1 MKLMSY
7 LNQHQL
13 LTQKQ
18 SGFRSGH
25 STETSLIHMPDN
37 WLQAIN
43 DGKIVGCVLVD
54 FRKAF
59 DLVDHNLL
67 LQKLKHYKIKD
78 LSLSWFDSYLHNRTQ
93 QVTVNTSQS
102 KAESIRSDV
111 PKGSILGPL
120 LFLIFI
126 NELPLFLKDAVCSVD
141 LYADDT
147 TLYEIGF
154 DKDVLENNL
163 QHALNL
169 LTTWCL
175 ENGMVINIDKTKLMS
190 ISSRQKRTNMKDS
203 NLTLVYDNFDLQVTS
218 CEKVLGVNIDDNL
231 TWTNHFQYVTKKI
244 STNLWLLFQ
253 IKSYL
258 PLKHRM
264 IYYNA
269 YIKPHLEYCCVIWG
283 NSFNSNMYKIEKLQ
297 RRACKIILG
306 KDYTSLDDA
315 RRQLNMLSFD
325 ELVFINK
332 A

>member
-1 MKLMSY
+1 MIADHFNEFFINVASNLKQPLKPSNFEKLNSYINSKISNDVSFEIPKINCSFVSSSLLSLDGTKSTGLDGIGPRLLYIYILSPSITFIINESITSGIFPSVWKNAKVKPLYKSGAKDEVNNYRPISILPTLSKIIEKWTHMKLMSY

-13 LTQKQ
+13 LTQKK

-25 STETSLIHMPDN
+25 STETSLIHMTDN

-43 DGKIVGCVLVD
+43 DGNIVGCVLVD

-78 LSLSWFDSYLHNRTQ
+78 LSLSWFDSYLHNRTR

-102 KAESIRSDV
+102 KAESIRSGV
-111 PKGSILGPL
+111 PQGYTLGPL

-126 NELPLFLKDAVCSVD
+126 NDLPLFLKDAVYSVD

-169 LTTWCL
+169 LKTWCL
-175 ENGMVINIDKTKLMS
+175 ENG
-190 ISSRQKRTNMKDS
+190 
-203 NLTLVYDNFDLQVTS
+203 
-218 CEKVLGVNIDDNL
+218 
-231 TWTNHFQYVTKKI
+231 
-244 STNLWLLFQ
+244 
-253 IKSYL
+253 
-258 PLKHRM
+258 
-264 IYYNA
+264 IY
-269 YIKPHLEYCCVIWG
+269 G
-283 NSFNSNMYKIEKLQ
+283 YK
-297 RRACKIILG
+297 
-306 KDYTSLDDA
+306 Y
-315 RRQLNMLSFD
+315 
-325 ELVFINK
+325 
-332 A
+332 